1 MVIGLCIA
9 VFMLFH
15 LLLGKEVDAIRFKL
29 PFPRYMAEINK
40 LNLTLAILSKYIAC
54 NNIIVVALKV

>member
-15 LLLGKEVDAIRFKL
+15 LLLGKEDVAIRFKL
-29 PFPRYMAEINK
+29 PFPIYMAEINM
-40 LNLTLAILSKYIAC
+40 LILTLAILSK
-54 NNIIVVALKV
+54 